1 MVKILVRIG
10 LFAGCFLLLLPVSRS
25 AGGTAKNPIQGMFT
39 ERVLPDGQILT
50 CWRDICPGQTT
61 VDEAIRILQADP
73 TFYPPDDLDLA
84 NLRESPLCWQSRAS
98 SYTVCLDARD
108 NLLVDLHL
116 YLDLEDNANSSA
128 HLRLHLG
135 D

>member
-10 LFAGCFLLLLPVSRS
+10 LFAGCFLLLLPVSRL
-25 AGGTAKNPIQGMFT
+25 AGGMAKNPIQGMFT
-39 ERVLPDGQILT
+39 ERALPDGQILT

-61 VDEAIRILQADP
+61 VDEAIRILQTDP
-73 TFYPPDDLDLA
+73 TFYRPDDLELT
-84 NLRESPLCWQSRAS
+84 NLQVSALCLQSRAS

-116 YLDLEDNANSSA
+116 YLDLEDNAISSLD
-128 HLRLHLG
+128 LRLN
-135 D
+135 